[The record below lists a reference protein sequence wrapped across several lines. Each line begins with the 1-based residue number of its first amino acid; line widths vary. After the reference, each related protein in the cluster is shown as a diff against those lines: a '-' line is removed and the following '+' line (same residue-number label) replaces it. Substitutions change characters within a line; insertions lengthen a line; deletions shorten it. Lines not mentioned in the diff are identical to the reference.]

1 MGLLPR
7 LKPKLV
13 SRVHRNRKESEVC
26 PPDRCLWAKT
36 VHVLRED
43 IHCGMT
49 VMLNHLK
56 WSDSAIFFSNKN
68 SVRGRIMGD
77 RVEKANK
84 SQFQRCLILLFI
96 DAYSGVFKEKNI
108 LFVFIC

>member
-1 MGLLPR
+1 MER
-7 LKPKLV
+7 IA
-13 SRVHRNRKESEVC
+13 RVEGRHTLWYDCDVEPSEMV
-26 PPDRCLWAKT
+26 RFS
-36 VHVLRED
+36 H
-43 IHCGMT
+43 
-49 VMLNHLK
+49 
-56 WSDSAIFFSNKN
+56 FFLSNKN

-108 LFVFIC
+108 LFVFVC

>member
-1 MGLLPR
+1 MYDCDVEP
-7 LKPKLV
+7 
-13 SRVHRNRKESEVC
+13 SEMV
-26 PPDRCLWAKT
+26 RFS
-36 VHVLRED
+36 H
-43 IHCGMT
+43 
-49 VMLNHLK
+49 
-56 WSDSAIFFSNKN
+56 IFFSNKN

-84 SQFQRCLILLFI
+84 SQFQRCLILLLI